1 MRVWQQFGLCF
12 HDHSVSVS
20 SASSR
25 LGGNPLFIQFHYH
38 PPRYS
43 HAFICF
49 LRDLQVIVFF
59 LQKWDNI
66 CESLSFSSKN
76 GTMYIYI
83 YIYASSH
90 STQLEW
96 NATYFGKSSNL
107 CPNSSTGSDLTIVPA
122 SRNRVPSAGK
132 GRTPTETA
140 TLFRSKHLAVWLGGR
155 WYFHKIEFIELL
167 DQLCENCTR
176 RWRPNEDCSTSAD
189 FSLLNLSAKFLKF

>member
-1 MRVWQQFGLCF
+1 MII
-12 HDHSVSVS
+12 VSVFRAPVAAWVAILS
-20 SASSR
+20 SF
-25 LGGNPLFIQFHYH
+25 NFIIIRHVT
-38 PPRYS
+38 PMLLS
-43 HAFICF
+43 
-49 LRDLQVIVFF
+49 VFF
-59 LQKWDNI
+59 VIYK
-66 CESLSFSSKN
+66 SLSFSCKN
-76 GTMYIYI
+76 GTIYVSHCLFPPKMGQCIYI
-83 YIYASSH
+83 YIYSSSH

-167 DQLCENCTR
+167 DQLCESCTR